1 MNKTELN
8 TVPTSADCDLENL
21 HTWSTPRAPSSLNSC
36 SYAVFP
42 VWWKALS
49 RGSCHCSMLLLL
61 WCTQV

>member
-21 HTWSTPRAPSSLNSC
+21 HTWSTPRAPSSSNSC
-36 SYAVFP
+36 SYAVFT

-49 RGSCHCSMLLLL
+49 
-61 WCTQV
+61 